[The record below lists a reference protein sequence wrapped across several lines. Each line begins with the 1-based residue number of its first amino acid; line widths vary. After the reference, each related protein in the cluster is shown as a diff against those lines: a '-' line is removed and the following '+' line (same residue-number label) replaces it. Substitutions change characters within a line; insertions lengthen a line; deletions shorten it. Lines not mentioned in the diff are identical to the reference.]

1 METRK
6 EHDSLGDLEVPVN
19 AYYGVQTQRAVVN
32 FPISGMRPL
41 PAFIDATVHVKRAA
55 AIVNSRLGQLK
66 PEVGEMIVKAAD
78 EVLGGK
84 LRDQFVVD
92 VFQAG
97 AGTSHNMNTNEVLA
111 NLAIEMHGGKRGD
124 YKLVHPNDD
133 VNNGQS
139 TNDVIPT
146 AIRLASLMLCQELF
160 KSLETLQ
167 QELEKKAK
175 EFDPIIKSGRTH
187 LQDAVPVRL
196 GQEFG
201 AYADMIR
208 QHRDRIKFAADDL
221 SNLGI
226 GGSAAGTGL
235 NTHPKYSAEMAKE
248 LTKAL
253 GIQMRPA
260 RNLMA
265 AMQSMAPFAN
275 LSGALRNL
283 ALDLIKIAND
293 FRLMESGPKT
303 GLGEINLPAMQ
314 PGSSIMPG
322 KVNPVMAEMLNMVCF
337 HVCGNDTTVAMA
349 AQAGQ
354 LELNVMMPVIAYNLL
369 QSVEILSNASRV
381 FATKCVSGIVA
392 NKDRCLFYAENS
404 ITNVTV
410 LNPLIGY
417 EKAAAVAK
425 ESLKTG
431 KTIREVVLE
440 QNLCTNEQLD
450 KALDLA
456 AMTGSTERSAD

>member
-55 AIVNSRLGQLK
+55 AIVNARLGQLK
-66 PEVGEMIVKAAD
+66 PKVGKMIVKAAD
-78 EVLGGK
+78 QVLNGK

-111 NLAIEMHGGKRGD
+111 NLAIEMNGGKRGD
-124 YKLVHPNDD
+124 YKMVHPNDD

-146 AIRLASLMLCQELF
+146 AIRLAALMLCQDLF
-160 KSLETLQ
+160 KSLEILRK
-167 QELEKKAK
+167 ELGKKAK
-175 EFDPIIKSGRTH
+175 EFNPIIKSGRTH

-201 AYADMIR
+201 AYAEIVR
-208 QHRDRIKFAADDL
+208 QHIDRIKFAADDL

-235 NTHPKYSAEMAKE
+235 NTHAKYAAEMAKE
-248 LTKAL
+248 LTRAL
-253 GIQMRPA
+253 KIQMRPA

-337 HVCGNDTTVAMA
+337 HVCGNDTAVAMA
-349 AQAGQ
+349 GQAGQ

-369 QSVEILSNASRV
+369 QSIEIMTNAIQA
-381 FATKCVSGIVA
+381 FATKCIAGIVA
-392 NKDRCLFYAENS
+392 NQDRCRYFAENS
-404 ITNVTV
+404 IAIVT
-410 LNPLIGY
+410 
-417 EKAAAVAK
+417 
-425 ESLKTG
+425 
-431 KTIREVVLE
+431 
-440 QNLCTNEQLD
+440 
-450 KALDLA
+450 AL
-456 AMTGSTERSAD
+456 